1 MKDGLGPTFFALFG
15 NKNVKKK
22 KKHPTT
28 SDRTAESLNV
38 DIRRRLNGIWQKVER
53 NEGQTAKSKLK
64 DVHKSPRAHQARS
77 NRSRLIPSVCRHA
90 HR

>member
-1 MKDGLGPTFFALFG
+1 MKDGPGPTFFALFG

-22 KKHPTT
+22 T
-28 SDRTAESLNV
+28 SYNVRMAESLNV
-38 DIRRRLNGIWQKVER
+38 DIRRHLNGIWQKVER
-53 NEGQTAKSKLK
+53 NEGETAESKSK
-64 DVHKSPRAHQARS
+64 DVRKSPRAHQARS